1 MVLGLTWES
10 MSSPILMKPR
20 FSLLFRGFF
29 LIFFIAY
36 FSLFPYSHRQF
47 YYFRFEM
54 NFQLKIISFFVFFS
68 SSFAINAQELDSVQT
83 NNEYKTILF
92 NDKEFLD
99 VLFYKHF
106 NNMFI
111 NNLGTYGSSHYYATT
126 YLTDNQSSIFAPIIL
141 KNRLLALN
149 GFRPFTNVTWINA
162 GRREQ
167 ILSINHIQKFGRV
180 ADLHLYY
187 KRISSPGSYINQE
200 VNDNDLRSEFNF
212 YTPNKLYQGKLF
224 FNLRRLNNQENA
236 GLNDVKD
243 FTKDSIERRELFK
256 VNINKSYYQT
266 RTIDFGINQKL
277 NLFSKEI
284 DSTRNHTI
292 FIGLNNHVSNTRREY
307 FDFNSNS
314 PIYDTTYFDTTFT
327 QWKDSTHLNSF
338 FNRFSLGFSNTSFTI
353 EPYIRYK
360 SFKYHQYLGIDTL
373 FSSSYV
379 GSSFL
384 YKNSQLDLQT
394 DFNYGIN
401 GYNQNDVNAYLTAN
415 YTKQDKYEL
424 KLQVLFQLNEP
435 DVYFKTF
442 SSNHFKWE
450 NYRFTKQQQTYIGSE
465 FYIDSWDLKLMA
477 NAKLLYNLIYF
488 DTLAMPAQQK
498 QNETISTFMV
508 EKGYR
513 LKNVHFRTAL
523 LYQLTS
529 DRYILPMPNIVAR
542 QIIYYENR
550 IFKKAMKIRVGANV
564 TYSTKYYAQAFMPS
578 ISQFYAQNTTKIGD
592 YPFVDFFLSTHL
604 KRAQIFFKW
613 EHLNAGF
620 SGLTYLTTPTTPF
633 LDRSFKFGVSWNM
646 FD

>member
-1 MVLGLTWES
+1 
-10 MSSPILMKPR
+10 
-20 FSLLFRGFF
+20 
-29 LIFFIAY
+29 
-36 FSLFPYSHRQF
+36 
-47 YYFRFEM
+47 M
-54 NFQLKIISFFVFFS
+54 NFQLKIIILLLFLS
-68 SSFAINAQELDSVQT
+68 SSFAIKAQELDSVQT
-83 NNEYKTILF
+83 NNEYKALLF
-92 NDKEFLD
+92 NDNEFLD

-126 YLTDNQSSIFAPIIL
+126 YLTDNQATVFAPIDL

-167 ILSINHIQKFGRV
+167 ILSINHIQKFGKV
-180 ADLHLYY
+180 ADLHLSY

-224 FNLRRLNNQENA
+224 FNLRRLNNQENG
-236 GLNDVKD
+236 GLNNIND
-243 FTKDSIERRELFK
+243 FAKDSIERRELFK
-256 VNINKSYYQT
+256 VNTNKSYYQA
-266 RTIDFGINQKL
+266 RTIDFGINQRV
-277 NLFSKEI
+277 NLVTKEI
-284 DSTRNHTI
+284 DSTKTKTI
-292 FIGLNNHVSNTRREY
+292 FLGLNNHVSSTRREY
-307 FDFNSNS
+307 FDFNSAS
-314 PIYDTTYFDTTFT
+314 SIYDTTYFDTTFT
-327 QWKDSTHLNSF
+327 QWKDSTHLNCF
-338 FNRFSLGFSNTSFTI
+338 FNRFSFGFSTPEFTA
-353 EPYIRYK
+353 EPYFRYQ
-360 SFKYHQYLGIDTL
+360 SYRYHQYLGIDSL

-379 GSSFL
+379 GGAFS
-384 YKNSQLDLQT
+384 YAKPQLNILT

-401 GYNQNDVNAYLTAN
+401 GYNQNDVNANLTAN
-415 YTKQDKYEL
+415 YTRQDKYDV
-424 KLQVLFQLNEP
+424 KLQILFQLNEP

-442 SSNHFKWE
+442 SSNHFRWE
-450 NYRFTKQQQTYIGSE
+450 NYGFAKQQQTFIGSE
-465 FYIDSWDLKLMA
+465 FYINSWDVNLMA
-477 NAKLLYNLIYF
+477 NAKLFSNLIYF
-488 DTLAMPAQQK
+488 DTLALPAQQK
-498 QNETISTFMV
+498 QNETISTFMA

-513 LKNVHFRTAL
+513 LRNVHFRTAL

-529 DRYILPMPNIVAR
+529 AKYILPMPNMVAR

-564 TYSTKYYAQAFMPS
+564 TYSTKYYAHAFMPS
-578 ISQFYAQNTTKIGD
+578 ISQFYAQNTTKMGD

-613 EHLNAGF
+613 EHLNAGMMDY
-620 SGLTYLTTPTTPF
+620 TYLTTPSTPF

>member
-29 LIFFIAY
+29 LTFFIAY
-36 FSLFPYSHRQF
+36 FSLFPYSLSQF

-54 NFQLKIISFFVFFS
+54 NFQLKIIILFLFFS
-68 SSFAINAQELDSVQT
+68 SSFAIKAQELDSVQT
-83 NNEYKTILF
+83 NNEYKALLF
-92 NDKEFLD
+92 NDKDFLD

-106 NNMFI
+106 NNMYI
-111 NNLGTYGSSHYYATT
+111 NNLGTYGSSYYYATT
-126 YLTDNQSSIFAPIIL
+126 YLNDNQNTIFAPVDL

-162 GRREQ
+162 SRREQ
-167 ILSINHIQKFGRV
+167 ILSINHIQKFGKV
-180 ADLHLYY
+180 ADFHLSY
-187 KRISSPGSYINQE
+187 KRISSPGDYINQE
-200 VNDNDLRSEFNF
+200 VNDNDLRGDFNF

-224 FNLRRLNNQENA
+224 INFRTQEKQENG
-236 GLNDVKD
+236 GLNDIND
-243 FTKDSIERRELFK
+243 FKKDSIERRELFK

-266 RTIDFGINQKL
+266 RTIDFGINQRVNIVAKD
-277 NLFSKEI
+277 I
-284 DSTRNHTI
+284 DSTKTQTV
-292 FIGLNNHVSNTRREY
+292 FIGLNNHVSSTRREY

-327 QWKDSTHLNSF
+327 QWKDSTHLNTF
-338 FNRFSLGFSNTSFTI
+338 FNRFSVGFSSSSFTS
-353 EPYIRYK
+353 EPYFRYQ
-360 SFKYHQYLGIDTL
+360 SYRYHQYLGIDSL

-379 GSSFL
+379 GGLFS
-384 YKNSQLDLQT
+384 YAKPQLNIFT

-401 GYNQNDVNAYLTAN
+401 GYNQNDVNANLTAN
-415 YTKQDKYEL
+415 YTKQDKYDV

-435 DVYFKTF
+435 DVYLKTF

-450 NYRFTKQQQTYIGSE
+450 NYEFSKQQQTFIGSE
-465 FYIDSWDLKLMA
+465 FYINSWDVKLMA
-477 NAKLLYNLIYF
+477 NAKLLSNLIYF
-488 DTLAMPAQQK
+488 DTLALPAQQK
-498 QNETISTFMV
+498 QNETISTFMA

-513 LKNVHFRTAL
+513 LRNVHFRTAL

-529 DRYILPMPNIVAR
+529 DRYILPMPNMVAR

-550 IFKKAMKIRVGANV
+550 IFKKAMKIRIGANV
-564 TYSTKYYAQAFMPS
+564 TYSTKYYAHAFMPS

-604 KRAQIFFKW
+604 KRAQIFVKW
-613 EHLNAGF
+613 EHFNAGF
-620 SGLTYLTTPTTPF
+620 SELNYLATPNMPF

>member
-1 MVLGLTWES
+1 
-10 MSSPILMKPR
+10 
-20 FSLLFRGFF
+20 
-29 LIFFIAY
+29 
-36 FSLFPYSHRQF
+36 
-47 YYFRFEM
+47 M
-54 NFQLKIISFFVFFS
+54 NFQLKIISLLLFLS
-68 SSFAINAQELDSVQT
+68 SSIAIKAQELDSVQT
-83 NNEYKTILF
+83 NNEYKALLF
-92 NDKEFLD
+92 NDGNFLD

-126 YLTDNQSSIFAPIIL
+126 YLTDNQETVFAPIDL

-167 ILSINHIQKFGRV
+167 ILSINHIQKFGKV
-180 ADLHLYY
+180 ADLHLSY

-224 FNLRRLNNQENA
+224 FNLRRLNNQENG
-236 GLNDVKD
+236 GLNDVND
-243 FTKDSIERRELFK
+243 FAKDSIERRELFK
-256 VNINKSYYQT
+256 VNTNKSYYQE
-266 RTIDFGINQKL
+266 RAIDFGINQRV
-277 NLFSKEI
+277 NLFAKEI
-284 DSTRNHTI
+284 DSVRTQNI
-292 FIGLNNHVSNTRREY
+292 FMGLNNHVTNMRREY
-307 FDFNSNS
+307 FDFNSAS
-314 PIYDTTYFDTTFT
+314 AIYDTTYFDTTFT
-327 QWKDSTHLNSF
+327 QWKDSTHLKTFFNSF
-338 FNRFSLGFSNTSFTI
+338 SFGFSTHTFTA
-353 EPYIRYK
+353 EPYFRYQ
-360 SFKYHQYLGIDTL
+360 SYRYHQYLGIDTL
-373 FSSSYV
+373 FSSSYA
-379 GSSFL
+379 GSSL
-384 YKNSQLDLQT
+384 AYVKSRVNLLA

-401 GYNQNDVNAYLTAN
+401 GYHQNDVNANLTAN
-415 YTKQDKYEL
+415 YTKQDNYQL

-442 SSNHFKWE
+442 SSNHFRWE
-450 NYRFTKQQQTYIGSE
+450 NYSFDKQQQTFIGSE
-465 FYIDSWDLKLMA
+465 FYINSWDLKLVA
-477 NAKLLYNLIYF
+477 NAKLLSNLIYF
-488 DTLAMPAQQK
+488 DTLALPAQQK
-498 QNETISTFMV
+498 QNETISTFMA

-513 LKNVHFRTAL
+513 FKNVHFRTAL

-529 DRYILPMPNIVAR
+529 AKYILPMPNIVAR

-564 TYSTKYYAQAFMPS
+564 TYSTKYYAHAFMPS
-578 ISQFYAQNTTKIGD
+578 ISQYYAQNKTKIGD

-613 EHLNAGF
+613 EHINAGY
-620 SGLTYLTTPTTPF
+620 SGLTYLATPSIPF